1 MLFSSITF
9 SYYFLPLTILL
20 YFLIPMPGDRV
31 SFRNAFLLLASVI
44 FYAWGE
50 PYYLFLVGAQ
60 ILSGWGFGL
69 LIHRWRG
76 TKKAKA
82 ALIACVSV
90 GLGFLMFY
98 KYADFFITNVNLIP
112 GLDIPLLKLSLP
124 IGISFYTF
132 QIFSYDI
139 DLYRGKTAPQKNLA
153 DFATYTMLFPQL
165 MAGPIVRYVDIEKQ
179 LVSRGHSLE
188 EFSLGARRFVA
199 GLAKKVLFANM
210 LGELVEILKTGDE
223 KSLLASWL
231 CVFAYGLHVYFDFSG
246 YSDMAIGLGR
256 IFGFKFFENF
266 NYPFISKSITEFWR
280 RWHISLGS
288 WFRDYVYIPLGG
300 NRKNQVFNIMTVWF
314 LTGFWHGA
322 GWNFIVWGM
331 FFGVLLLGEKL
342 LWGKGLE
349 KAPAILRHAYVLL
362 IVLVSWTFFD
372 SASMGEAAAR
382 VGGMFGFGITGLS
395 GTASLYYLRSYL
407 LTLVLAALGATP
419 LPKRLFERLEKRA
432 PRIMAVIEPAGVAVL
447 LLLATAFLVD
457 GSFNPFI
464 YFRF

>member
-20 YFLIPMPGDRV
+20 YFLIPMPGGRI

-50 PYYLFLVGAQ
+50 PYYLFLVGVQ

-82 ALIACVSV
+82 ALIASVGV

-98 KYADFFITNVNLIP
+98 KYADFFITNANLIP

-139 DLYRGKTAPQKNLA
+139 DLYRGKTAPQKSLA

-179 LVSRGHSLE
+179 LASREHSLE
-188 EFSLGARRFVA
+188 EFSLGARRFAA

-256 IFGFKFFENF
+256 IFGFKFLENF

-288 WFRDYVYIPLGG
+288 WFRDYVYIPMGG
-300 NRKNQVFNIMTVWF
+300 NRKNQVFNIMTIWF

-342 LWGKGLE
+342 LWGKRLE
-349 KAPAILRHAYVLL
+349 KAPAAVRHAYVLL

-372 SASMGEAAAR
+372 SASMGEAIAR
-382 VGGMFGFGITGLS
+382 VGGMLGLGITGLS
-395 GTASLYYLRSYL
+395 GTVSLYYLRSYFV
-407 LTLVLAALGATP
+407 TLVLAVLGATP
-419 LPKRLFERLEKRA
+419 LPKKLFERLEERA
-432 PRIMAVIEPAGVAVL
+432 PRLVTVIEPAGVAAL